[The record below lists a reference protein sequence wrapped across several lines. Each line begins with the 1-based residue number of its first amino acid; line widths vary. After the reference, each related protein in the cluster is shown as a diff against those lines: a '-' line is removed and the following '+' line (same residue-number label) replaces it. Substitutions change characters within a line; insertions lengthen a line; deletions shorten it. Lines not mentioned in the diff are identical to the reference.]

1 VGQCIICEEDS
12 LQGIYI
18 YASFICTLCEYN
30 MVHTDTREAK
40 YHYYV
45 QKMKPINQSTLHS

>member
-18 YASFICTLCEYN
+18 YTSFICTLCEYN

-40 YHYYV
+40 YRYYV
-45 QKMKPINQSTLHS
+45 QKMKPINQLTLYS